1 MDKKQF
7 YTYMDSQEEQER
19 LKEAMATE
27 KKFYELYP
35 RYDSRQS
42 FYKKAFVSE
51 LENGAEILYSYGT
64 PVVVIKGDEV
74 NLLAHWGASQ
84 TTLRHVKEFLKQNGF
99 TATSYTQIASDYPY
113 VDRLSD
119 SFLIDMSPEKR
130 ESLNE
135 GAPNFGK
142 TDGFPLYVGV
152 DYSEVIATLEDVYYN
167 QSNTPLEADFDQD
180 DFDEFID
187 NSLAKM
193 DIAVLDDD
201 TISELEYSLGEINSD
216 IKEKAEDV
224 IDELENKEGSL
235 TKEEDEKL
243 EDAYVLKDTEVS
255 LKSGRYSGFYI
266 GVSSS
271 FKYLSKE
278 NKEFIIFKVKEIAKK
293 FGLTEVEVAYSFSNG
308 ETGYNIVEN
317 KIDKFESEQK
327 FSRIEQAVFENA
339 LDCLYYGAGFK
350 ALNYY
355 DISEDRAKEIWKLA
369 KEFYGNYDNYT
380 EEKKVKP
387 TEEKKETLDEEL
399 RLIADLSDYT
409 PWSGARHTWNKLEEA
424 GVLDRLEDC
433 VIDLMGTDELTMTQ
447 LNDFLWFE
455 WEAIEEYFGLKD
467 EEEDEPDLP
476 EEVET
481 TLAEIGAEEGTEYSD
496 DEINELINEYLSS
509 EYDYLVFDY
518 NYTIE
523 GDKISITDIEWDIDE
538 GMDTSNKGT
547 KLDKKSTY
555 KSDLETK
562 REPAV
567 AEGMKDSLDR
577 ALKLLS
583 SKDKEE

>member
-27 KKFYELYP
+27 KEFYELYP

-42 FYKKAFVSE
+42 FYRKAFVSE
-51 LENGAEILYSYGT
+51 LENGAKILYSYGT

-74 NLLAHWGASQ
+74 NLLTHWSASQ

-99 TATSYTQIASDYPY
+99 TATSYKQIDSDYPY
-113 VDRLSD
+113 VGGLSD
-119 SFLIDMSPEKR
+119 SFLINMSPEKK

-135 GAPNFGK
+135 GTANFGK
-142 TDGFPLYVGV
+142 TDGFPLYVGL
-152 DYSEVIATLEDVYYN
+152 DYSEVMRNIEDYYYN
-167 QSNTPLEADFDQD
+167 QSSTPLDFDQD
-180 DFDEFID
+180 DFDEYVD
-187 NSLAKM
+187 KSLAK
-193 DIAVLDDD
+193 IEVAVLDDD
-201 TISELEYSLGEINSD
+201 TISELEYSLGEINAD
-216 IKEKAEDV
+216 IKETAEDV
-224 IDELENKEGSL
+224 IDDLENKEDSL

-255 LKSGRYSGFYI
+255 LKDGYYSGFYI

-293 FGLTEVEVAYSFSNG
+293 FGLTELEVAYRASNG

-339 LDCLYYGAGFK
+339 LDCLRYGAGFK

-380 EEKKVKP
+380 EDKKVKP

-399 RLIADLSDYT
+399 RLIADLSDYR
-409 PWSGARHTWNKLEEA
+409 PWSGARHTWDKLEEA

-433 VIDLMGTDELTMTQ
+433 VIDLMGTDELTMTE

-455 WEAIEEYFGLKD
+455 REAIEEYFGLKD
-467 EEEDEPDLP
+467 EDEPDLP

-496 DEINELINEYLSS
+496 DEINKLINDYLSS
-509 EYDYLVFDY
+509 EYDYLVVGY

-523 GDKISITDIEWDIDE
+523 GDKVSITDIEWDIDE
-538 GMDTSNKGT
+538 GMDTSKKGT

-577 ALKLLS
+577 ALKLLN